1 MRYIKCKAHKNQQ
14 DNGGEETF
22 ANEYNLDF
30 KRNTLIMSF
39 EIISGEHSV
48 QGRTGHSSY
57 AKLVAGAFTIS
68 HTKCQ
73 KRGLLKLFFGPFE
86 FFCMDGHRVRL

>member
-14 DNGGEETF
+14 DNERCEETF
-22 ANEYNLDF
+22 ANEYKF
-30 KRNTLIMSF
+30 GLIMSF